1 MNAEPEHRRLFQDD
15 ESPMTRPESVM
26 GMTYKIRWPGSEHAI
41 YITINNVEEGGCVRP
56 FEIFINSKNMQHFA
70 WSVALTRMISA
81 VFRRSQ
87 DVTFVAEE
95 LKAVF
100 DPQGGQWMG
109 QHYVPSLPAAVGEVI
124 ERHLEGLKGKNHDDP

>member
-1 MNAEPEHRRLFQDD
+1 MNVATKQKSLFQDD
-15 ESPMTRPESVM
+15 DLPMTRPESVM

-41 YITINNVEEGGCVRP
+41 YITINNVEEGGYVRP
-56 FEIFINSKNMQHFA
+56 FEIFINSKNMEHFA
-70 WSVALTRMISA
+70 WCVALTRMISA

-87 DVTFVAEE
+87 DVSFVAEE

-109 QHYVPSLPAAVGEVI
+109 QHFVPSLPAAVGEVI
-124 ERHLEGLKGKNHDDP
+124 ERHLVSLKAQVDV